1 MHYRHQR
8 RRNILSVKPLISRN
22 DWFENSLNEASV
34 QIKLQNPDFF
44 SSCDFAF
51 TDTPPDDDSHNEIN
65 LSSSYIDQELGIK
78 RIVFYKLPILSRIS
92 RDTDLT
98 QFLTEL
104 IREHIK

>member
-1 MHYRHQR
+1 
-8 RRNILSVKPLISRN
+8 
-22 DWFENSLNEASV
+22 
-34 QIKLQNPDFF
+34 
-44 SSCDFAF
+44 
-51 TDTPPDDDSHNEIN
+51 
-65 LSSSYIDQELGIK
+65 LGIK